1 MPDDT
6 LTFASSDTGR
16 RVLLS
21 RRDTLVLHDAQGAV
35 IKVDKGC
42 LWITMEND
50 PRDILLVPGMCFE
63 VDRSGRTVIAAEE
76 DSRLRVYEPAHEGSA
91 IARITQKLAHA
102 AGGTWWLRDTR
113 RAVPSFY

>member
-6 LTFASSDTGR
+6 LTFTSSDTGR

-21 RRDTLVLHDAQGAV
+21 RRETLVLQDAQGAV

-42 LWITMEND
+42 LWVTMEND

-76 DSRLRVYEPAHEGSA
+76 DSRLRVQEPAREGSA
-91 IARITQKLAHA
+91 ITRIAHKLAQA
-102 AGGTWWLRDTR
+102 ANGTWGIRDTR
-113 RAVPSFY
+113 RAVSNCY